1 MIKTGCTNPDI
12 LAALSHLA
20 HGDKVLITTGNFR
33 FDRYGKAK
41 VVYVGVRPGL
51 PTTLQV
57 AEALNDTVNFE
68 KMELMELGED
78 TPTYIA
84 LKELFSDIPVEY
96 YERLDYYAV
105 AKDEDVALVIV
116 TGDTT
121 YAANVLFTIYL

>member
-12 LAALSHLA
+12 LASLSHLA

-57 AEALNDTVNFE
+57 AEALKETVNFE
-68 KMELMELGED
+68 RMELMATDQD
-78 TPTYIA
+78 TPTYTA
-84 LKELFSDIPVEY
+84 LKALFPDIPVEY
-96 YERLDYYAV
+96 YERFAYYDV
-105 AKDEDVALVIV
+105 TQDDDVALVIV
-116 TGDTT
+116 TGDVQ
-121 YAANVLFTIYL
+121 YAANVLLTIYL